1 MSTIAKVQ
9 GRLDSHFYSRDGL
22 PRYEIIGKT
31 TGRPRPVTIRDAR
44 ENDWLPSTTTILK
57 VLHKQ
62 ALVEWLCE
70 QAALAVLTTP
80 RKEGEELDAFVHRV
94 LHEEKQQDQEAQAA
108 RDLGTAIHAAIE
120 LALGGKPFDPEL
132 EPFVSPAIQAIL
144 KTGSVQQT
152 ERIVVGD
159 RYAGKLDALTQGNGC
174 ATIWDVKTSRNLP
187 KYGSYDE
194 HRLQTASYAKAF
206 SKLDAF
212 PIHTANV
219 YVSTS
224 KPGEIKVDTQQDWEQ
239 TYERGFKPLVDVWYW
254 LNNLNGD

>member
-1 MSTIAKVQ
+1 MSTVAKVQ
-9 GRLDSHFYSRDGL
+9 GRLDSHWYGRDGS

-70 QAALAVLTTP
+70 QAALAVLTSP
-80 RKEGEELDAFVHRV
+80 RKPGEELDAFVNRV

-108 RDLGTAIHAAIE
+108 RDLGTAIHTAIE
-120 LALGGKPFDPEL
+120 LALAGKPSDPSL
-132 EPFVSPAIQAIL
+132 EPFVSPAVQAIL

-159 RYAGKLDALTQGNGC
+159 RYAGKLDALTRDNGLL
-174 ATIWDVKTSRNLP
+174 TVWDTKTTKNLP
-187 KYGSYDE
+187 KNGSYDE
-194 HRLQTASYAKAF
+194 HKLQTASYAKALGNTGDL
-206 SKLDAF
+206 KVQ
-212 PIHTANV
+212 TANL

-224 KPGEIKVDTQQDWEQ
+224 KPGEIKVDTQQDWPE
-239 TYERGFKPLVDVWYW
+239 TYERGFKPLTDVWYW
-254 LNNLNGD
+254 LNNL